1 MRGTK
6 MKVINLKNALY
17 IIVLITAI
25 VLIAKIF
32 INDSTLDLKVFM
44 DAISLSV
51 AVNSALSILFCKTL
65 WKLKIFQKW
74 LVLIPNLN
82 GKWEGQIDSDTTDP
96 ITYEDCKGIQTEL
109 IIKQTL
115 FSISCVMKT
124 NEMTSRSVSANFII
138 DAENQKQQLVYTYQ
152 SVPKQTVQYWSPIH
166 FGTAVYDLDDPY
178 QVNTLDGNYWT
189 GRRTMGCIKLTKC
202 NH

>member
-6 MKVINLKNALY
+6 MKVINWKNALY
-17 IIVLITAI
+17 IIVSITAI
-25 VLIAKIF
+25 VLIVKFFANDLVLEFEVF
-32 INDSTLDLKVFM
+32 IA
-44 DAISLSV
+44 AISLSV
-51 AVNSALSILFCKTL
+51 TINSVLSILFCKTL

-82 GKWEGQIDSDTTDP
+82 GKWEGQIDSDAIHP
-96 ITYEDCKGIQTEL
+96 FTYEDCKGIKTQL

-138 DAENQKQQLVYTYQ
+138 DAENQRQQLVYTYQ
-152 SVPKQTVQYWSPIH
+152 SIPKQTVQYWSPIH
-166 FGTAVYDLDDPY
+166 FGTALYDLDDPY

-189 GRRTMGCIKLTKC
+189 GRRTTGCIKLTKC